1 MAVTWTLK
9 LGTSFDLTSLENGTK
24 SVANFTVSKAT
35 LPGEVETKGNII
47 VKDSSNQANVT
58 LSTGGA
64 IETKGDIKVKDNEGS
79 DKVILSTSGTIDTKG
94 NITVKDGDS
103 PKVTLKTDGEITSSS
118 SVSAASGFYV
128 K

>member
-1 MAVTWTLK
+1 MATVWTLT
-9 LGTSFDLTSLENGTK
+9 LGTSFNLTSLENGTK
-24 SVANFTVSKAT
+24 PVAKFTTDKAT
-35 LPGEVETKGNII
+35 LPGEVE
-47 VKDSSNQANVT
+47 
-58 LSTGGA
+58 
-64 IETKGDIKVKDNEGS
+64 
-79 DKVILSTSGTIDTKG
+79 TKG